1 MVIKRTRKTNK
12 KYIKKSAKMKKITDQ
27 KIADFLGL
35 TRQSVYNLKKNKP
48 HQYKVIKSFLLLK
61 ENNFFENFKKI
72 KALAE
77 LIRQECNSKYIDDLV
92 KLVEEGDEVVEEILK
107 SIQKTL

>member
-1 MVIKRTRKTNK
+1 
-12 KYIKKSAKMKKITDQ
+12 MKKITNN
-27 KIADFLGL
+27 KIAEFLGL

-48 HQYKVIKSFLLLK
+48 LQYEAVRGYFLIK

-77 LIRQECNSKYIDDLV
+77 LIRQECDSKYADDLI
-92 KLVEEGDEVVEEILK
+92 KLVEEGDEVVENILDNERK
-107 SIQKTL
+107 